1 MSNAAN
7 RGAGSRMKTP
17 SGEMAARAEE
27 ARVAEAAKT
36 TRLRALRL
44 AKEAADRDA
53 ALSAPPIAP
62 TPRATRLRRAD
73 ETPKQPARVTR

>member
-1 MSNAAN
+1 
-7 RGAGSRMKTP
+7 
-17 SGEMAARAEE
+17 MAARAEE
-27 ARVAEAAKT
+27 ARVAETAKT

-62 TPRATRLRRAD
+62 IPRATRLRRAD
-73 ETPKQPARVTR
+73 ETVKQPARVTR